1 MLNEINIYIVIYKK
15 NQKISRFNAI
25 LLQKH
30 NEISNLFRL
39 SVSWINVSF
48 LPLDFFQ
55 LFFFLASIGTRAFV
69 FAL

>member
-30 NEISNLFRL
+30 NEISKLFRP
-39 SVSWINVSF
+39 SVSWMNVSF
-48 LPLDFFQ
+48 LPLDFF
-55 LFFFLASIGTRAFV
+55 
-69 FAL
+69 